1 MIGQDAKTAIQ
12 NLAEKRKE
20 PSDLAAA
27 AIPAPIQ
34 AQTGLGR
41 PAAVGTGTAG
51 ITWPLTESDYATRTW
66 HTNALT
72 TLSTDGSLSILWD
85 LPATMD
91 LVDGSNNGG
100 QLVLDA
106 P

>member
-41 PAAVGTGTAG
+41 PATAGTGTAG
-51 ITWPLTESDYATRTW
+51 IASPLTEPDYTTRTF
-66 HTNALT
+66 HAAQTL
-72 TLSTDGSLSILWD
+72 LSTDGIWAWQIEYVATID
-85 LPATMD
+85 LTD
-91 LVDGSNNGG
+91 DNG
-100 QLVLDA
+100 QPVQMILDA